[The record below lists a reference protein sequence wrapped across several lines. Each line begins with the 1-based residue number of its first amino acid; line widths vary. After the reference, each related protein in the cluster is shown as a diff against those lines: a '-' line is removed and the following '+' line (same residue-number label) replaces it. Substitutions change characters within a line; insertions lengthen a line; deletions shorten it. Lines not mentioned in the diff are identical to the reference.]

1 MTWQWGWLWWHSST
15 HGWTGTGAGYG
26 VTAGPLGLAMGSQQ
40 DLWMT
45 WHWGCLW
52 GHSRTLGAGYR
63 VTAAPMDGLAM
74 GLAMV
79 AQQHQQHP
87 WIVWQWG
94 YGGTAAMVAQQHPW
108 AWRSRGWLWCRAGR
122 ACAGGRGQAV
132 ARRTE
137 PSPAVAA
144 RLLAVAGSE
153 QPAPIAQPRGGGRAG
168 SCTVPPRRWGGD
180 GCGAV
185 PTVPAPLGISCAG
198 KGGSGFPLAPFRVG
212 VGCRRVN
219 AVCVLGSGAGRCVTR
234 GVGVDSF

>member
-1 MTWQWGWLWWHSST
+1 MDCLALGLAMGAQQHLWGWLRGHSRT
-15 HGWTGTGAGYG
+15 RGWAGIGAGYG
-26 VTAGPLGLAMGSQQ
+26 VTA
-40 DLWMT
+40 
-45 WHWGCLW
+45 
-52 GHSRTLGAGYR
+52 
-63 VTAAPMDGLAM
+63 APIDGLAL
-74 GLAMV
+74 GT
-79 AQQHQQHP
+79 QQHP
-87 WIVWQWG
+87 WMGWHWG

-198 KGGSGFPLAPFRVG
+198 KGGGG
-212 VGCRRVN
+212 EEG
-219 AVCVLGSGAGRCVTR
+219 
-234 GVGVDSF
+234 GVGVPPRPVPGWRRLQKG

>member
-1 MTWQWGWLWWHSST
+1 
-15 HGWTGTGAGYG
+15 
-26 VTAGPLGLAMGSQQ
+26 
-40 DLWMT
+40 
-45 WHWGCLW
+45 
-52 GHSRTLGAGYR
+52 
-63 VTAAPMDGLAM
+63 M

-87 WIVWQWG
+87 WIVWQWGYGGTAAMVAQQHPWMDWLWGHRRTLGAGYGVTAAPIDGLALGTQQHPWMGWHWG